1 MKLVVTIPAFNE
13 ERLIAEVI
21 REIPRKIEGIEKVE
35 ILVLDDGS
43 KDRTAQVARDA
54 GADYVVSHKKN
65 KGLAITFKDAITA
78 ALWYG
83 ADIIVNTDADNHY
96 NQSRIPD
103 LIKPI
108 LDGKADIVIG
118 NRCLKDLNFMP
129 WVNKYG
135 NRIGNYFVQKAIDF
149 PKKLD
154 VSSGFRAYT
163 KEAAMKINILSKH
176 TYTHESIIQAL
187 DHDMLIAEEPIRA
200 RQVNR
205 KSRLIKSIPRHIIK
219 SLLVIVRTFT
229 IYKPL
234 RVMTAIGSLLFAI
247 GFIFVIRFLYYFF
260 TSGGDGH
267 LQSLILA
274 AALMMIGF
282 QIFVIGLLGSAIGW
296 NRKLLE
302 EILYKVKRMEFHK
315 NSK

>member
-1 MKLVVTIPAFNE
+1 MKLIITIPAFNE
-13 ERLIAEVI
+13 EKTIRSVI
-21 REIPRKIEGIEKVE
+21 REIPRKLKGINKVE

-43 KDRTAQVARDA
+43 KDETAKAAKNA
-54 GADYVVSHKKN
+54 GADYIIKHKKN

-78 ALWYG
+78 ALWFG

-108 LDGKADIVIG
+108 LDEKADIVIG
-118 NRCLKDLNFMP
+118 NRCVHDLSYMP
-129 WVNKYG
+129 RANKYG
-135 NRIGNYFVQKAIDF
+135 NLLGNYFVSRAIDLPRKF
-149 PKKLD
+149 D

-187 DHDMLIAEEPIRA
+187 DHDMLIAEVPIRA
-200 RQVNR
+200 RKVER
-205 KSRLIKSIPRHIIK
+205 KSKLIKSIPSHIAK

-234 RVMTAIGSLLFAI
+234 RVMTMIGSVIFGI
-247 GFIFVIRFLYYFF
+247 GAIFVIRFLYFFF
-260 TSGGDGH
+260 TSGGEGH
-267 LQSLILA
+267 LQSIVLAGVLI
-274 AALMMIGF
+274 MIGF
-282 QIFVIGLLGSAIGW
+282 MTFILGLLGSAIGW

-302 EILYKVKRMEFHK
+302 EILYKVKRIEFK
-315 NSK
+315 K